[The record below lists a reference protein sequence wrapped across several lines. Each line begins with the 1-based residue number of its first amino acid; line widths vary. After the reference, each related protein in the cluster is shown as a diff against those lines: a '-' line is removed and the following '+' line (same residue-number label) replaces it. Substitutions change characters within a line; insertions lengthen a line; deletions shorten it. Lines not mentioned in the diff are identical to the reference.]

1 MKLYTHSMSLPL
13 PKTFLEMPFQASH
26 AFKYVLSR
34 HIFIFSGM
42 GLSFGNSRVI
52 IGATGV

>member
-1 MKLYTHSMSLPL
+1 MKLDTHSMSLPL
-13 PKTFLEMPFQASH
+13 PKMFLEMPFQASH

-42 GLSFGNSRVI
+42 GLSFGSSQVI